1 MVKKKKRREDE
12 YDNLDRWL
20 VSYAD
25 FITLMFAFF
34 VTMYAI
40 SRVDEAKL
48 GSVVES
54 LQRALGSTILWHEN
68 KKQDP
73 GVFKNSEKP
82 FDVAIL
88 PLSLNRDQG
97 REDLETLAAEI
108 KKNIEGELNNNGEQA
123 QPDLNQL
130 KFLFDKRGLI
140 LRFSERFFFDSGDAS
155 IRPDV
160 APMLHIIGESLEKIP
175 NHIRIEGHTD
185 SVPIRTARFPSNWEL
200 STARATSIVHY
211 LLTHH
216 QFVPTRLSAAG
227 YGEFRPIALN
237 DSAEGR
243 AQNRR
248 VDIVILSGRERESEP
263 GQGGKPGQVFPTEP
277 PLNGKLT
284 SKMVS
289 PSRDET

>member
-1 MVKKKKRREDE
+1 M
-12 YDNLDRWL
+12 

-68 KKQDP
+68 KRQDP
-73 GVFKNSEKP
+73 GVFENSEKP
-82 FDVAIL
+82 FEVAVL
-88 PLSLNRDQG
+88 PLSVNRDRG

-108 KKNIEGELNNNGEQA
+108 KKNMEGELNNNGGQPQA
-123 QPDLNQL
+123 DLNQL
-130 KFLFDKRGLI
+130 NFLFDKRGLI

-227 YGEFRPIALN
+227 YGEFRPIASN
-237 DSAEGR
+237 DSAEGH
-243 AQNRR
+243 AQNRQ

-263 GQGGKPGQVFPTEP
+263 GQEGKPGQVFPTEP

-284 SKMVS
+284 SKIVS